1 MNDVRNRSLGQ
12 SAGSDSANFL
22 MGMLN
27 AYMEDEA
34 CY

>member
-1 MNDVRNRSLGQ
+1 MRAQIENSRGQ
-12 SAGSDSANFL
+12 TAGSDTANFL

-34 CY
+34 CD